1 MGLILY
7 DNPASSNAL
16 KARILL
22 AELGLEYERST
33 IPFALPRPDAYLA
46 LNPVGGI
53 PTLVDGE
60 TVVAES
66 NAILRYLARREGRGD
81 LYPTEPDRA
90 AAIDTF
96 LDRWSLTFRPAFFK
110 HEAPALGFAPGKGMG
125 GAEPDPDGAA
135 RAALEIAPTL
145 ALLESIVT
153 GEGSA
158 VGGYTI
164 ADIAAAPI
172 LFRTT
177 RTELELAPYPRV
189 SRWRETLLGRPAFAA
204 ADPVT

>member
-1 MGLILY
+1 MTLVLY

-22 AELGLEYERST
+22 AELALVAER
-33 IPFALPRPDAYLA
+33 IAVPFAQPRPEWYLV

-60 TVVAES
+60 HVVAES
-66 NAILRYLARREGRGD
+66 NAILRYLARREGRDD
-81 LYPTEPDRA
+81 LYPTDATRA
-90 AAIDTF
+90 APIDTF

-110 HEAPALGFAPGKGMG
+110 HEAPALGFVPGKGMG
-125 GAEPDPDGAA
+125 GGEPDPDGAA
-135 RAALEIAPTL
+135 RAAVEIGPTL
-145 ALLESIVT
+145 ALLESLVT
-153 GEGSA
+153 DEGSA

-164 ADIAAAPI
+164 ADGAAAPI
-172 LFRTT
+172 QFRTT
-177 RTELELAPYPRV
+177 RTGLDLGPYPRL
-189 SRWRETLLGRPAFAA
+189 SRWREALLARPAFAA